1 MTQSN
6 SVLDNLV
13 KLQRLTIE
21 SPLSIH
27 LKQLEQQ
34 ATTLHQATQQ
44 LRILESIQF
53 QSTATKAMEE
63 IRKQAS
69 SGYLIGDAFKAIQ
82 SSLSIADQITK
93 STAHLQASSIQRLQT
108 EQMEQLGKTISNSMH
123 LFSTNTMKVWQSE
136 VDKIRTQHSIKFDF
150 IQSALSAASL
160 DLNRSIFD
168 RSRFSVIDQ
177 TAAILMTNV
186 WGRSGIS
193 QQLDALGI
201 DYERLYRAIEQC
213 EDIDQRPDPLPDE
226 DLSHIHRTTGWLG
239 KPHVSGPM
247 TLLSLLLGIYAI
259 CLVYFPSL
267 LPYEDKQQTKFDA
280 LEKHLMS
287 QFQPLLEQ
295 LMNKA
300 SSKTTYV
307 EFVVKE
313 QVTVVRVLPKNGS
326 MVIAEIFPNQVVTML
341 AENGKWIK
349 IEYYDWLH
357 QEFRMGWALKKYFAR
372 IAIRA
377 KVIKEPKESL

>member
-1 MTQSN
+1 MIRSN
-6 SVLDNLV
+6 SVLDDLV
-13 KLQRLTIE
+13 KLQRLTLE

-27 LKQLEQQ
+27 FKQMEQQ
-34 ATTLHQATQQ
+34 ATALYQATQQ
-44 LRILESIQF
+44 LRALESIQF

-63 IRKQAS
+63 IRKQAL
-69 SGYLIGDAFKAIQ
+69 SGFLLGDAFKGIQ

-108 EQMEQLGKTISNSMH
+108 EQMAQLGKTISNSMH
-123 LFSTNTMKVWQSE
+123 LFSTNTMKVLQSE
-136 VDKIRTQHSIKFDF
+136 VDKVR
-150 IQSALSAASL
+150 A
-160 DLNRSIFD
+160 LNRSFFD

-177 TAAILMTNV
+177 TTAILMTNV
-186 WGRSGIS
+186 WGKSGIA

-201 DYERLYRAIEQC
+201 DYERLYQAIEQC
-213 EDIDQRPDPLPDE
+213 EDIDQRPEPSPDE
-226 DLSHIHRTTGWLG
+226 DLSHIHRITGWLG

-313 QVTVVRVLPKNGS
+313 RVTVVRVLPKNGS

-341 AENGKWIK
+341 DENGKWVK

-372 IAIRA
+372 IATRA
-377 KVIKEPKESL
+377 KAIKEPKEYL